1 MKYIARQIE
10 EGFEIDHIKE
20 MTDIKG
26 NKVEVI
32 YGTNKMDKTK
42 LEETIK
48 DLKIQKKEQRI
59 QLENDIKELESILN
73 AINLVK

>member
-1 MKYIARQIE
+1 
-10 EGFEIDHIKE
+10 
-20 MTDIKG
+20 
-26 NKVEVI
+26 
-32 YGTNKMDKTK
+32 MDKTK